1 MTQVVNYGV
10 FNRPLV
16 TIYNSPAE
24 TVDTAAGVRS
34 TIADEGLYGTV
45 CRVLE
50 VGGKPDSPSA
60 LPEGWS
66 HVTTFYGYT
75 GYVHTEEL
83 TLWGESKMRT
93 YLNQKK
99 IMIGRATDVMTAPD
113 VAAPC
118 IMTLERG
125 SVVTRLAERKPGE
138 PDHGQPA
145 RKEGWARIAL
155 ADGCGGYVRALSL
168 EPLRFT
174 QNAVFYMEEE
184 RTQMQAEAMARGQ
197 EPENLVQNTLDVW
210 YGGVEDALRFSVCQ
224 TARLY
229 LGSQYRWGGK
239 SPRGVD
245 CSGLVSSVYMQH
257 GVLIGRDRQIMEG
270 FPVHEINFADKKP
283 GDLIYFKDHVAMYL
297 GGNKYIHATD
307 AAVSGGVV
315 INSFDPQDARYRAD
329 LAESVVA
336 TGSIF

>member
-1 MTQVVNYGV
+1 MTQVNYGV
-10 FNRPLV
+10 FNRPIV

-24 TVDTAAGVRS
+24 TTNTAAGLRS
-34 TIADEGLYGTV
+34 TIADEGFYGTV

-50 VGGKPDSPSA
+50 VGGKQDSPA
-60 LPEGWS
+60 TLPEGWC
-66 HVTTFYGYT
+66 HITTFYGYT
-75 GYVHTEEL
+75 GYVHTQEL
-83 TLWGESKMRT
+83 TLWGEYKMRA

-99 IMIGRATDVMTAPD
+99 LMIGRTADVMTAPT

-118 IMTLERG
+118 LMTLERG

-145 RKEGWARIAL
+145 RKDGWARVAL
-155 ADGCGGYVRALSL
+155 VDGCSGYVRALSL
-168 EPLRFT
+168 EPMRFT
-174 QNAVFYMEEE
+174 QNAVFYMEDD
-184 RTQMQAEAMARGQ
+184 RTQMQAEALARGQ
-197 EPENLVQNTLDVW
+197 QPENLVQNTLDTW

-229 LGSQYRWGGK
+229 LSSQYRWGGK

-245 CSGLVSSVYMQH
+245 GAGLVSSVYMQH
-257 GVLIGRDRQIMEG
+257 GVLIGRARHMEEG
-270 FPVHEINFADKKP
+270 FPVHEINFDDKKP
-283 GDLIYFKDHVAMYL
+283 GDLIYFQDHVAMYL
-297 GGNKYIHATD
+297 GGDKYIHATP

-315 INSFDPQDARYRAD
+315 INSFDPQDSRYRAD
-329 LAESVVA
+329 LAEAVSA